1 MNRLARG
8 AAATV
13 AALGMVL
20 VSACGSTPTA
30 PAAGAAAEPVRIGF
44 LSYSYGTPDIGGQAM
59 QELIDQFHAAHPT
72 ITVEPR
78 GVAVAD
84 VLTTLKADTVAGDPP
99 AVAQIG
105 WSKMAEAYRTLPIKP
120 VQEIPSQQDWQR
132 DTAGMA
138 PNLLAAVA
146 DGGVVKAMPFT
157 MSIPTVFYNA
167 DLFRAAGLDPEH
179 PPTTIAELKADAL
192 AIKAHGAE
200 GAYVAVVDSGKS
212 DYLTQSVVNSAG
224 GALVGPGGQVGVD
237 SPQAV
242 AALSEVADLTRS
254 GAQPGISA
262 KDAVALFGGGK
273 LGMLVGSTAALVS
286 LEGAANGKFDLRTT
300 GFPRFGD
307 GPARPTYS
315 GAGLAVLSDDPAV
328 QQAAWTFIEFLT
340 SEQSFTT
347 ITSKIGYLPLRPAIV
362 DDPAYLK
369 DYFAKDPRLKPSLAQ
384 LADVTPYTAFPG
396 GKSNEAVVVLQDEAV
411 EPIVLRGADP
421 AATLGAAATKIRGLT
436 GP

>member
-1 MNRLARG
+1 
-8 AAATV
+8 
-13 AALGMVL
+13 
-20 VSACGSTPTA
+20 
-30 PAAGAAAEPVRIGF
+30 
-44 LSYSYGTPDIGGQAM
+44 
-59 QELIDQFHAAHPT
+59 
-72 ITVEPR
+72 
-78 GVAVAD
+78 VAVAD

-224 GALVGPGGQVGVD
+224 GSLVGPGGQVGVD